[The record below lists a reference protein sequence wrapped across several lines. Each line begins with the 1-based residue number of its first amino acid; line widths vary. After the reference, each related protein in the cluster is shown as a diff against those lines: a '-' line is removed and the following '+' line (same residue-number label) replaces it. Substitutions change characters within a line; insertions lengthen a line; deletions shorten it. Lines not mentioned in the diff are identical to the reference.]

1 MPVPTTLIMPS
12 GKGFWQVEISVKVDI
27 FCPKLNLKLSSEIER
42 YTNYTVLFY
51 KDVVSQTLVGYF
63 LC

>member
-1 MPVPTTLIMPS
+1 MPS
-12 GKGFWQVEISVKVDI
+12 DKGFWQVEISVKVDI